1 MCFPPIGVSIALDTP
16 HHFKFPMSP
25 NIIVF
30 SQMPPVWPTH
40 SISTA
45 CRKRHN
51 VLWRNIR
58 GISTRTSQ
66 LVLENCCW
74 GCHLYAVST
83 PPLSNNFSL
92 FVLWVR
98 RQSRPCLGICYCQ
111 ERLQA
116 GLIFLAHKETRRG
129 EKLAFLWIAALTRAL
144 AVLQKNT
151 KRFHL
156 VPNLLEEYG
165 LQALKPLVFFR

>member
-1 MCFPPIGVSIALDTP
+1 MYINRTRCVGCGKLIVMSWRACFAPIGVSIASPTQ

-30 SQMPPVWPTH
+30 LQMPPVWLTH

-51 VLWRNIR
+51 VLWRSIQ
-58 GISTRTSQ
+58 GISTRTNL

-74 GCHLYAVST
+74 GCRLYAVST
-83 PPLSNNFSL
+83 RPLSNNFSL

-98 RQSRPCLGICYCQ
+98 RQSKPCLEICYCQ
-111 ERLQA
+111 ERLRA
-116 GLIFLAHKETRRG
+116 GLIFLALKDTRRG
-129 EKLAFLWIAALTRAL
+129 ENWAFL
-144 AVLQKNT
+144 
-151 KRFHL
+151 
-156 VPNLLEEYG
+156 
-165 LQALKPLVFFR
+165 